1 MRGEEPV
8 PQHRV
13 QHTRAHAGG
22 RLHEAAARLRDA
34 VQFSGDNQYREDPP
48 PGWPPHRGTFRVLV
62 TRLSAG
68 SASRA
73 ARAAVREALAGTG
86 VTAESAG
93 EAELIVAEL
102 AANAER
108 HAPGPYELRVHYL
121 SGIPMW
127 CEVVDGGA
135 EPGEVGLL
143 LTRLQ
148 AADGPDG
155 LDLLSEGGRGLL
167 LAHLLS
173 GGRCVAYPTTLST
186 GGTGQAVA
194 FELPAAGGPA

>member
-1 MRGEEPV
+1 MRGEEPA
-8 PQHRV
+8 PHQPV
-13 QHTRAHAGG
+13 QHARFRG
-22 RLHEAAARLRDA
+22 RLREAAARLRDA
-34 VQFSGDNQYREDPP
+34 VQVTDAHRHREAAHPE
-48 PGWPPHRGTFRVLV
+48 WPVRHRGTFRVLV
-62 TRLSAG
+62 TRLRAG
-68 SASRA
+68 TASRA

-86 VTAESAG
+86 VTEEGAG

-127 CEVVDGGA
+127 CEVVDGGT
-135 EPGEVGLL
+135 EPGAVAGLL
-143 LTRLQ
+143 ARLH
-148 AADGPDG
+148 AAGEPDG
-155 LDLLSEGGRGLL
+155 LDLLDEGGRGLL

-186 GGTGQAVA
+186 GGAGQAVA
-194 FELPAAGGPA
+194 FALPGATTPA